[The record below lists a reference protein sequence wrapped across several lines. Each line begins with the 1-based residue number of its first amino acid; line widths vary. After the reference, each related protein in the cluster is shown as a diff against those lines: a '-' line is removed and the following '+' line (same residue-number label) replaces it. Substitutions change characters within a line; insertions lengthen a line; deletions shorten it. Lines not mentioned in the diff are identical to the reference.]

1 MGDSGEQSTRGDGRA
16 GVRCSKRTWR
26 RRGVE
31 RRGRQGASLWRR
43 SRRRRRA
50 AAAAAALLL
59 GFLMGALLGFTEAIL
74 FLRLLCFSFS
84 WVVARFSFRG
94 WAGICSSSHLV
105 ATLS

>member
-50 AAAAAALLL
+50 AAAARPRSTVESLW
-59 GFLMGALLGFTEAIL
+59 GFEARVLMT
-74 FLRLLCFSFS
+74 
-84 WVVARFSFRG
+84 
-94 WAGICSSSHLV
+94 
-105 ATLS
+105 